1 MFISFRLLGSNTV
14 VRVALDKILF
24 YEPSPTNATEVSY
37 LYLSSE
43 VVLKVKATV
52 DEIDKQLSFIVGVK
66 DINGHLVRSV

>member
-1 MFISFRLLGSNTV
+1 MFISFKLHGSNAV

-24 YEPSPTNATEVSY
+24 YEPSPTGAEVTYIY
-37 LYLSSE
+37 LQQDVL
-43 VVLKVKATV
+43 LKVSTSA